1 MKKLNLIKF
10 FIERR
15 LINKVTSKIPFGY
28 IGIVGNCVNDTY
40 KFQWF
45 VNRPKIFDNSGYGVL
60 EDERC
65 YEESMQCDET
75 HKIINA
81 MLEELLNYKIF
92 YWHGAVFKCGKCLFS
107 RKRSIKFLNDYK

>member
-45 VNRPKIFDNSGYGVL
+45 VNRPKVFDNSGYGVHG
-60 EDERC
+60 DERC